1 MVSCFL
7 ATCPQSHRRPRDL
20 VRRRW
25 AHLVSEATPVW
36 AVLVDDRP
44 AIVAP
49 ADDRLVV
56 VCGGMRAVDWTV
68 GFGQITEVSSARSVV
83 YVGDDDGHC
92 YDFTFLDS
100 QAAVRAA
107 LLIEQRRAAARGT
120 AVGSA
125 DRGAIERWE
134 GWRAMEPVGPGDAD
148 QVDFG
153 RPVRPEPPT
162 DESAAERD

>member
-20 VRRRW
+20 VRRHW
-25 AHLVSEATPVW
+25 SHLVSEVTPVW

-56 VCGGMRAVDWTV
+56 VCGGMRAVGWTV
-68 GFGQITEVSSARSVV
+68 GFGQTTEVSSARSVG
-83 YVGDDDGHC
+83 YVVDDDGHC

-100 QAAVRAA
+100 GDAVRAA
-107 LLIEQRRAAARGT
+107 LLIEQRRAIARGT
-120 AVGSA
+120 GSAVGGPP
-125 DRGAIERWE
+125 DVGAIERWE
-134 GWRAMEPVGPGDAD
+134 GWRAM
-148 QVDFG
+148 
-153 RPVRPEPPT
+153 
-162 DESAAERD
+162 

>member
-20 VRRRW
+20 VRRHW
-25 AHLVSEATPVW
+25 AHLVSEVAPVW

-49 ADDRLVV
+49 AGDRLVV

-83 YVGDDDGHC
+83 YVVDHDGHC

-100 QAAVRAA
+100 DDAVRAA
-107 LLIEQRRAAARGT
+107 LLIEQRAPLRRTGAAPDRTPDT
-120 AVGSA
+120 AGAASTGPA
-125 DRGAIERWE
+125 DPV
-134 GWRAMEPVGPGDAD
+134 PVGPDA
-148 QVDFG
+148 
-153 RPVRPEPPT
+153 PAP
-162 DESAAERD
+162 